1 MTRSHEHEIE
11 IEAPIEAVWRAVTDA
26 DELTRWF
33 AESAGITPGEGG
45 TYRVSWGEGLESQS
59 RITAWEPPRRL
70 RLVGGPGGDAG
81 DEVWQLTAEQPIVE
95 EWTLEA
101 RGDVTVL
108 RLVDSGIPD
117 SPDWDGFYE
126 GTRAGWDM
134 TLLGLR
140 HYLERHPGQ
149 ARRVAGVKLRS
160 PLPRPEAQARLLGPD
175 GLGLERL
182 DGGRYRAVPVGGDV
196 LEGRLLLAT
205 PDHGLIAT
213 VETLGDGLLS
223 IGIDSTGQGTM
234 VWVWLSTFGG
244 SPSPAALAERL
255 EPRLALAV
263 EGVPLTT

>member
-101 RGDVTVL
+101 RGDVTGL
-108 RLVDSGIPD
+108 RLVGSRVPH
-117 SPDWDGFYE
+117 SPGRGGLYQGDRGRR
-126 GTRAGWDM
+126 GLAP
-134 TLLGLR
+134 LGLPPHLR
-140 HYLERHPGQ
+140 ER
-149 ARRVAGVKLRS
+149 S
-160 PLPRPEAQARLLGPD
+160 
-175 GLGLERL
+175 
-182 DGGRYRAVPVGGDV
+182 
-196 LEGRLLLAT
+196 
-205 PDHGLIAT
+205 
-213 VETLGDGLLS
+213 
-223 IGIDSTGQGTM
+223 
-234 VWVWLSTFGG
+234 G
-244 SPSPAALAERL
+244 S
-255 EPRLALAV
+255 
-263 EGVPLTT
+263 